1 MTKFLSFDD
10 FVLNEANNTYE
21 ASLFLK
27 DMKKLGFVEYRTKN
41 GIGFKKEIIDKEG
54 KKHTLTQSTH
64 IHNNGGGRYVNQS
77 AIRDVIERIVQEYR
91 LTGDM
96 SSLDKIPWSAWG
108 EKRPTQ
114 KELDNPI
121 NFIEKDNT
129 EEEEARK
136 EREEKA
142 IYNAQV
148 RFNKTKLIPIE
159 NKWYGFNEGLQLM
172 IKTNTNSKGKLVKR
186 YNVCR
191 SEWDKRTLNKNWY
204 DEYWEDSENEK
215 LKPTGVGFVEYEK
228 SKNKFYI
235 YPLRKNGIVDKS
247 VQIIMNI
254 DEEINYDNILD
265 LDINE

>member
-21 ASLFLK
+21 VSSFLK
-27 DMKKLGFVEYRTKN
+27 DMKKLGFVEYKTKN

-64 IHNNGGGRYVNQS
+64 FHNNGGGRYVNQY
-77 AIRDVIERIVQEYR
+77 ALRDVIARIVQEYR

-114 KELDNPI
+114 KELDNPT

-136 EREEKA
+136 ESEERD
-142 IYNAQV
+142 IYNARV
-148 RFNKTKLIPIE
+148 RFNKVELVPIE
-159 NKWYGFNEGLQLM
+159 NKWYGFDKGLQLM
-172 IKTNTNSKGKLVKR
+172 IMTKKNAKGQLIKR

-191 SEWDKRTLNKNWY
+191 SETDRRPLNKDWY
-204 DEYWEDSENEK
+204 DDVWENPNNPKLPLGVGLAKENK
-215 LKPTGVGFVEYEK
+215 LKRKEH
-228 SKNKFYI
+228 I
-235 YPLRKNGIVDKS
+235 YDINPLRKDGTVDLS
-247 VQIIMNI
+247 ITIE
-254 DEEINYDNILD
+254 EEINYENLLD
-265 LDINE
+265 LNINE